1 MTKKIELDS
10 NNMVVYID
18 GEYLPAKLEY
28 HRNEEVDQYVVAVV
42 EYEIELE
49 MDDEPQLE
57 LVVDNDNDK
66 D

>member
-1 MTKKIELDS
+1 
-10 NNMVVYID
+10 MVCDID
-18 GEYLPAKLEY
+18 GEYYPARLEY
-28 HRNEEVDQYVVAVV
+28 HQNEEVDQHVVAVIR
-42 EYEIELE
+42 YEGILE